1 MIGDDIE
8 VKVLGY
14 NATTGVRIGIEA
26 PKDITILRTEVR
38 DRDQQQEAM
47 ANPPAFSRK
56 QAE

>member
-14 NATTGVRIGIEA
+14 NDTTGVRIGIDA
-26 PKDITILRTEVR
+26 PKEIKILRTEVR

-47 ANPPAFSRK
+47 ANPPALGRK